1 VPVPTVADLPQ
12 PPGLPV
18 LGHAPAMARGG
29 TMHRTLFGWRD
40 RLGPTYRVRLG
51 PSTAV
56 VTSAPELVD
65 TILRE
70 RPATFRRATYLS
82 DVIDELGGHGLFNAE
97 GQDWRRLRRSA
108 VPGLSVTSLRDAFG
122 TMVRSTGRLR
132 EVWAAT
138 GPGVRVDVLD
148 DLMRYTLEVIG
159 SLTLGHDLD
168 AVRRPHQDGLHQ
180 RLPLLAS
187 TLVRRAYS
195 PLPYW
200 RWFRLPADRRT
211 DAVMAE
217 AGELVSGLLVDAR
230 RRMSAGEPPTC
241 YLDTLVRDSL
251 EHDEPLTDQAATGAA
266 VNLLVA
272 GEDNTAAQV
281 AWAVHHLAT
290 HPEAQAKVRAETA
303 EVLGDRTLP
312 GDAAALSRLSY
323 VEAVVKETTRVR
335 PPSPYIIM
343 EAAEDTTLPYG
354 PEGLRADRGTVFIV
368 LLDDGADP
376 GPFQP
381 GRWLADPPPSSPSRP
396 FGGGPRFCPGRN
408 LALIES
414 MMLIA
419 MVCHNFTI
427 EPDTSA
433 GPVGER
439 VTFSVFPT
447 NLGVRLRP
455 IR

>member
-1 VPVPTVADLPQ
+1 MPVPTVADLPQ

-18 LGHAPAMARGG
+18 LGHAPALARGG
-29 TMHRTLFGWRD
+29 TMHRTLYGWRD

-56 VTSAPELVD
+56 VTAAPDLVD

-97 GQDWRRLRRSA
+97 GNDWSRLRRSA

-122 TMVRSTGRLR
+122 TMVRSTDRLR
-132 EVWAAT
+132 ELWAAA

-159 SLTLGHDLD
+159 GLTLGHDLD
-168 AVRRPHQDGLHQ
+168 AVRRPHEDGLHQ
-180 RLPLLAS
+180 RLPVLAS

-200 RWFRLPADRRT
+200 RWFRLPADRRA
-211 DAVMAE
+211 DAVVAE
-217 AGELVSGLLVDAR
+217 TGALVAGRYADAR
-230 RRMSAGEPPTC
+230 RRMSAGEAPTC
-241 YLDTLVRDSL
+241 YLDTLIKSSL
-251 EHDEPLTDQAATGAA
+251 DHDEPLTEPEAAAA
-266 VNLLVA
+266 VINMLVA
-272 GEDNTAAQV
+272 GEDNTAAQ
-281 AWAVHHLAT
+281 ATWAIHHLAT
-290 HPEAQAKVRAETA
+290 HPEVQAKIRAETA
-303 EVLGDRTLP
+303 EVLGDRALP
-312 GDAAALSRLSY
+312 GDAASLSRLRY
-323 VEAVVKETTRVR
+323 VEAVVKETTRVN
-335 PPSPYIIM
+335 PPSPYAIM
-343 EAAEDTTLPYG
+343 EAAEDTTLPG
-354 PEGLRADRGTVFIV
+354 GAGGLRVARGTVFIL
-368 LLDDGADP
+368 LLDDGSDP

-381 GRWLADPPPSSPSRP
+381 ERWLSDPPATSSRP

-414 MMLIA
+414 MLLIA

-427 EPDTSA
+427 EPDTSR

-439 VTFSVFPT
+439 VTFAVFPT
-447 NLGVRLRP
+447 NVGVRLRP
-455 IR
+455 VR